1 MSRLDLSHPVTQDD
15 HVIGNPNAVVQ
26 LVEYGDYECPYCAE
40 AFNIVDQLR
49 EHFGNDLLYIFRN
62 YPLSEIH
69 PDALRAAEAAEAA
82 AKQGKFLEMQKT
94 LFENQGDL
102 ERDSLVQYAEL
113 LGLDTQRFENEI
125 RAHAHRSTIR
135 QDLQSGNASDVDGT
149 PSFFLNGIAYK
160 GATDLETMIADIEE
174 IIAHQTSSKKSA

>member
-69 PDALRAAEAAEAA
+69 PDALRAAEAAEATGETFRRSRRRRPSRTPWRA
-82 AKQGKFLEMQKT
+82 GLCRPWTCNACPPAPCRW
-94 LFENQGDL
+94 
-102 ERDSLVQYAEL
+102 ERKKPTSIWRL
-113 LGLDTQRFENEI
+113 QR
-125 RAHAHRSTIR
+125 
-135 QDLQSGNASDVDGT
+135 
-149 PSFFLNGIAYK
+149 PSFSI
-160 GATDLETMIADIEE
+160 
-174 IIAHQTSSKKSA
+174 